1 MTLGPMC
8 NLGKTSKEYKA
19 DAPMLAGKR
28 AAAWQKR
35 IGQGQQEGKL
45 ITVLICGNRIMEI

>member
-19 DAPMLAGKR
+19 DAPMHAGKR

-35 IGQGQQEGKL
+35 IGKGQQEGKL
-45 ITVLICGNRIMEI
+45 IT